1 MIRLKPLSACLCLV
15 CLCLACLTVHAG
27 GDEIALRLQP
37 AADAPVVAEI
47 LATEKVRIDAAPVP
61 GLPDWL
67 QLALPLPLE
76 GYIPTAALN
85 KRLSLGEGTS
95 VHTLPSTTALV
106 LATLGADD
114 PFTIA
119 EAEDD
124 WTRIT
129 FEKVVTAYFPSA
141 SQNAPVQPDPA
152 SAWIA
157 PEPPTLEL
165 PTDTTPLLQ
174 QPDRRLDGSGPVSTL
189 RPDQLPPENVVWKA
203 APRNPAP
210 IRQPQ
215 PRAYTPR
222 PAAPDLPEGIMVDP
236 AETQAREPAAI
247 EPPAPDQPLRRLT
260 GILVREIDEEG
271 PAYPIRLH
279 SPEGRLIAFVDL
291 SELFIRDL
299 GPFLGQPVELRG
311 PLLPLSPTNRQLVIF
326 ARELRRA
333 E

>member
-1 MIRLKPLSACLCLV
+1 MIRLKSLTA
-15 CLCLACLTVHAG
+15 CLCLACLTVHTR

-37 AADAPVVAEI
+37 DADAPVVAEI
-47 LATEKVRIDAAPVP
+47 LATEKVRIDAAPVQGIP
-61 GLPDWL
+61 GWL
-67 QLALPLPLE
+67 QLGLPLPLE
-76 GYIPTAALN
+76 GYVPTAALN
-85 KRLSLGEGTS
+85 KSLSLGEGTS
-95 VHTLPSTTALV
+95 VHVLPSTTALV
-106 LATLGADD
+106 LTTLGADD

-141 SQNAPVQPDPA
+141 SQSAPD
-152 SAWIA
+152 WIV
-157 PEPPTLEL
+157 PEPPILEL
-165 PTDTTPLLQ
+165 PTDTTPLPQ
-174 QPDRRLDGSGPVSTL
+174 ESNRRLDASGPVSTL
-189 RPDQLPPENVVWKA
+189 RPDQLPPENVVWKT

-215 PRAYTPR
+215 PQAYTPR
-222 PAAPDLPEGIMVDP
+222 PAAPDLPEGIMVGP

-291 SELFIRDL
+291 SELFISDL

-311 PLLPLSPTNRQLVIF
+311 PLLPLSSTNRQLVIF
-326 ARELRRA
+326 ARELRQN